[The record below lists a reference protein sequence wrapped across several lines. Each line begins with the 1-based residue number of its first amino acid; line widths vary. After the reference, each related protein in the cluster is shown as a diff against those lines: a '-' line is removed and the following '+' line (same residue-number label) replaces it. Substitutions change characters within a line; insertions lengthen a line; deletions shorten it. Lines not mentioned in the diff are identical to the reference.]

1 MSTPTTGR
9 KRTAAFITAAT
20 MSAVIAIPGSMA
32 LPVFADTANPTQSI
46 VRTSPDASS
55 EVKATDAEVNAT
67 DAEVKA
73 TDYSLAHITENYT
86 YFGKGN
92 FEGYLP
98 GAAANHQVGPVAV
111 GGDAH
116 ISNIGTRDVT
126 QNEYSFV
133 AGTLTEDSN
142 IQEAKDGTVI
152 LGTVNKGNGKTYSG
166 VTPKYIDGYIDFDK
180 AFGSIN
186 NQVDTI
192 INDNSIN
199 WNPIESVN
207 PYWANSVFSFGKAY
221 KGTINNLNL
230 NQISFTGSEGGDT
243 VICITDEGALEMPM
257 LQFGLSPSQSGS
269 KSGIV
274 WLFPNVTDLHLNR
287 AATPLFGTVVL
298 PKGNI
303 SIEDGNFNGCLIV
316 GGNGNIGAE
325 GHLWSYSGTVLPSEV
340 KENGENSG
348 SSAETTEETKGET
361 TKDSSGEEVK
371 DTGSK
376 GDGTSEETVTPG
388 SEGSGNVSTSEET
401 TKGTE
406 DTKASEPEAKTDDH
420 KEGAKETVDNGSKT
434 EEQASDI
441 PEKEPQKETNGSKT
455 DKHEVKEEDH
465 PAISEDKNPLHTETE
480 TQKSSDTVT
489 TAPKVNENHEETSDS
504 VKANTDTGSSKTT
517 TDARENTKRINHNK
531 GNTGASR
538 DKDPLGSKL
547 PKKPRINKD
556 NPSHRNVDGFTKGT
570 KTVSD
575 KNSEERE
582 GKMMKSN
589 IKDAHGASLADTVP
603 KTGDNSNLITYLVI
617 GFGAG
622 IALIFALLKRIKT
635 RV

>member
-9 KRTAAFITAAT
+9 KRTAAFITATT

-46 VRTSPDASS
+46 VRTSPDASA
-55 EVKATDAEVNAT
+55 EVKAT

-142 IQEAKDGTVI
+142 IQEAKDGTVV

-192 INDNSIN
+192 INDSSIN
-199 WNPIESVN
+199 WSPIESVN

-371 DTGSK
+371 DNGSK
-376 GDGTSEETVTPG
+376 GEGTSEIVTPG
-388 SEGSGNVSTSEET
+388 AEGSGNVSTSEET

-441 PEKEPQKETNGSKT
+441 PEKEPQKETNGSET

-480 TQKSSDTVT
+480 TQKPSDTVT
-489 TAPKVNENHEETSDS
+489 TAPKVNENHKETSDS

-517 TDARENTKRINHNK
+517 TDTKEN
-531 GNTGASR
+531 
-538 DKDPLGSKL
+538 
-547 PKKPRINKD
+547 
-556 NPSHRNVDGFTKGT
+556 GFTKGK

-575 KNSEERE
+575 KTSEEKE
-582 GKMMKSN
+582 GKMMKSS
-589 IKDAHGASLADTVP
+589 IKDAHSASLADTVP
-603 KTGDNSNLITYLVI
+603 KTGDNSNLITYLMI

-622 IALIFALLKRIKT
+622 IALIFALAKRIKN

>member
-9 KRTAAFITAAT
+9 KRTAAFITATT

-46 VRTSPDASS
+46 VRTSPDASA
-55 EVKATDAEVNAT
+55 EVKATDAEVKATDAEVKATDAEVKAT

-142 IQEAKDGTVI
+142 IQEAKDGTVV

-192 INDNSIN
+192 INDSSIN
-199 WNPIESVN
+199 WSPIESVN

-371 DTGSK
+371 DNGSK
-376 GDGTSEETVTPG
+376 GEGTSEIVTPG
-388 SEGSGNVSTSEET
+388 AEGSGNVSTSEET

-441 PEKEPQKETNGSKT
+441 PEKEPQKETNGSET

-480 TQKSSDTVT
+480 TQKPSDTVT
-489 TAPKVNENHEETSDS
+489 TAPKVNENHKETSDS

-517 TDARENTKRINHNK
+517 TDTKEN
-531 GNTGASR
+531 
-538 DKDPLGSKL
+538 
-547 PKKPRINKD
+547 
-556 NPSHRNVDGFTKGT
+556 GFTKGK

-575 KNSEERE
+575 KTSEEKE
-582 GKMMKSN
+582 GKMMKSS
-589 IKDAHGASLADTVP
+589 IKDAHSASLADTVP
-603 KTGDNSNLITYLVI
+603 KTGDNSNLITYLMI

-622 IALIFALLKRIKT
+622 IALIFALAKRIKN